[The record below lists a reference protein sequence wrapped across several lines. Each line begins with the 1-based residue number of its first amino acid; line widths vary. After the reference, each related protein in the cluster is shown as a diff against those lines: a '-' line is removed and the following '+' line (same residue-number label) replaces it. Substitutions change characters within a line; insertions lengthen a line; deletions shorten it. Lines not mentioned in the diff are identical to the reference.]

1 MRPRQLAASPLYP
14 KIRFAFTDHHGVGGS
29 DLTAP
34 VLRTDRLRAALAPWL
49 APFTKTSNNQIPAV
63 DMLLAWWYGF
73 ALGAERFEHMTRYS
87 RDPLLPRLLGLP
99 RFPSPTRSGG
109 SFRAT
114 RTVSWSPVCPLPRN
128 SSRGCTGTA
137 GQ

>member
-1 MRPRQLAASPLYP
+1 MRPRQPAASPLYP

-63 DMLLAWWYGF
+63 DMLLA
-73 ALGAERFEHMTRYS
+73 
-87 RDPLLPRLLGLP
+87 
-99 RFPSPTRSGG
+99 
-109 SFRAT
+109 
-114 RTVSWSPVCPLPRN
+114 
-128 SSRGCTGTA
+128 
-137 GQ
+137 